1 MHGFLNRDPI
11 RFGQSLVVALQD
23 IKLVR
28 CCMWLKPLRT
38 VVATRS
44 TSGCGLET
52 TRVEGLARKMSVDF
66 YAASNLHANNGFQ
79 KRAECRM
86 MLLLFNAYCYCP
98 LILPVLLPIAIA
110 NCYCLVATAQGSRG
124 PTNRPTDPTYRT
136 NRPTNPTNQPDQP
149 TRARTFTVGHNS
161 VREKNVPGPH
171 PCTP

>member
-1 MHGFLNRDPI
+1 MAI
-11 RFGQSLVVALQD
+11 
-23 IKLVR
+23 
-28 CCMWLKPLRT
+28 
-38 VVATRS
+38 
-44 TSGCGLET
+44 
-52 TRVEGLARKMSVDF
+52 RVEGLARKMSVDF

-149 TRARTFTVGHNS
+149 TRARTFTVGRNS
-161 VREKNVPGPH
+161 VREKTYPRTPPVHAVICNSVRARPRPH
-171 PCTP
+171 APARAETDDFRMDAPAFF